1 VLDVLLSSEQ
11 VYGVTSLHDLLYVL
25 RADSID
31 VYASTSDHTRL
42 GYLPLPGLDA
52 DEWNDLTS
60 SSTHSCLY
68 VADCANKL
76 IRAVRPDGSV
86 RDWDVNLGRPC
97 GVSVTPDEASLLVT
111 FADCRELLELRLDAG
126 DWLHRVP
133 LAVDIER
140 PWHAVSRRNHVLRAE
155 MAAFDG
161 PYGAADVRPAALRV
175 QQAGNGQ
182 EPGRPTAPELTS
194 ISLDELDAEAARQQP
209 TSVKQ
214 SFRGIYPNGSWESN
228 RARQLYKN
236 ISMLFLF
243 PVKDGKLSTGVIA
256 MFNASCYG

>member
-1 VLDVLLSSEQ
+1 
-11 VYGVTSLHDLLYVL
+11 VTSVDAAESDDSRRTLSIVL
-25 RADSID
+25 GTVA
-31 VYASTSDHTRL
+31 
-42 GYLPLPGLDA
+42 GLIVIVLVVVVA
-52 DEWNDLTS
+52 
-60 SSTHSCLY
+60 CY
-68 VADCANKL
+68 VA
-76 IRAVRPDGSV
+76 
-86 RDWDVNLGRPC
+86 
-97 GVSVTPDEASLLVT
+97 
-111 FADCRELLELRLDAG
+111 
-126 DWLHRVP
+126 HR
-133 LAVDIER
+133 R